1 MSHARLSPS
10 AAERWMNCP
19 GSVNLTAG
27 MSESTSEYAQEGTN
41 AHFLLEYCLKNN
53 QGPLAF
59 IGQVVTEPDSG
70 VEFDVTKDMADAVN
84 VAHAYIMD
92 RYYAAHAAE
101 GGACDLYPEM
111 KVMPTRLMRLDCEGT
126 SDTILVT
133 PWYVE
138 VIDYKHG
145 AGIVVEIPGNRQ
157 LQIYGIGSLDTLG
170 IDLEGRPLVTTII
183 QPRAPHID
191 GPVRSVQYTE
201 AEVAA
206 YTAEIMLAASATDD
220 PNAPIV
226 PGDEQ
231 CRWCKAKATCKT
243 LADTALSGA
252 AAVFTDLT
260 VTTSAEIEA
269 NTLRDPAL
277 LTPEQ
282 TTIILQN
289 EALIKS
295 WLVAVHKN
303 ATNTLL
309 GGGDVPGFK
318 LTAGKR
324 SREWNM
330 ADDELGKMLRSIKR
344 VGGGKVTVE
353 DIHVSALKSPAQI
366 EKMLKSTVTKAAWK
380 KIDAAITMN
389 DGSPQLTPASSSKPA
404 ILTKASEV
412 FEDLT
417 VPSFLS

>member
-1 MSHARLSPS
+1 MT
-10 AAERWMNCP
+10 CP

-27 MSESTSEYAQEGTN
+27 MPNESSPAAQEGTN
-41 AHFLLEYCLKNN
+41 AHFLLEYCLKN
-53 QGPLAF
+53 QLGPLSF
-59 IGQVVTEPDSG
+59 LGQVMTDPDSG
-70 VEFDVTKDMADAVN
+70 IEFDVDQDMADAVD

-101 GGACDLYPEM
+101 GGKCDIYPEM
-111 KVMPTRLMRLDCEGT
+111 KVMPTRLMRLDVEGT

-133 PWYVE
+133 PWYIE

-145 AGIVVEIPGNRQ
+145 RGIIVEPAGNRQ
-157 LQIYGIGSLDTLG
+157 MQIYGIGALDTLG

-183 QPRAPHID
+183 QPRAPHTA

-201 AEVAA
+201 AEVAEFTSAIA
-206 YTAEIMLAASATDD
+206 YAATLTDD
-220 PNAPIV
+220 PNAALV
-226 PGDEQ
+226 PGEEQ

-243 LADTALSGA
+243 LADAALSGA

-282 TTIILQN
+282 TTVILQN
-289 EALIKS
+289 EALIRS
-295 WLVAVHKN
+295 WLAAVHEL

-318 LTAGKR
+318 LTAGKK
-324 SREWNM
+324 SRKWNM
-330 ADDELGKMLRSIKR
+330 EEDELSKMLRSIKR
-344 VGGGKVTVE
+344 VGGGKVTIE
-353 DIHVSALKSPAQI
+353 DIHSNAIKSPAQI
-366 EKMLKSTVTKAAWK
+366 EKMLKSTITKAAWK
-380 KIDAAITMN
+380 KIEEAFTVSGGA
-389 DGSPQLTPASSSKPA
+389 PQLTPASSSKPA